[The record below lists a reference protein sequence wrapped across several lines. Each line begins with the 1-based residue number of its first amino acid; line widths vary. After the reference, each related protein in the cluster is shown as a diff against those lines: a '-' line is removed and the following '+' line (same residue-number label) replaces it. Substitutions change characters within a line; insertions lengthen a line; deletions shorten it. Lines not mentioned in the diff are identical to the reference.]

1 MKTVAEYKNA
11 CLQVSQPLP
20 VFNVT
25 LMGAVGCMLA
35 DDVRSLVD
43 LPQRSCAAKTGYAV
57 RAEDTLGASGV
68 NPVRLM
74 LESTQAEKN
83 GTGLPLQARH
93 AMRIEAGV
101 PLPPG
106 ADAVL
111 STVYAGSEKGEIAII
126 GEAEPGLNVH
136 ARAQDIAAGQ
146 VILRAGIRI
155 GSRQVAVLSSAGQY
169 SVPVHPKPRVVVMSV
184 GDELLAPGKPIEAGK
199 IYDANS
205 HALLAAA
212 TDAGAEVFRVGPVSD
227 NPAVLRESLEDQLV
241 RADIIITTG
250 GLVKDGHDSL
260 CEVLEDFETVDFD
273 SVAMSP
279 GERLGV
285 GKISDTTI
293 FCLPGEPVAALIC
306 FEIFIRPALRKMAG
320 YMHTERRVLPARM
333 VSGWESPEGLQEFV
347 PAKVGGNPSRGY
359 TAEPVCTV
367 GNSFLSG
374 LSRANCLIAI
384 PADTEL
390 VQAGET
396 VECVVLDR

>member
-1 MKTVAEYKNA
+1 
-11 CLQVSQPLP
+11 
-20 VFNVT
+20 
-25 LMGAVGCMLA
+25 
-35 DDVRSLVD
+35 
-43 LPQRSCAAKTGYAV
+43 
-57 RAEDTLGASGV
+57 
-68 NPVRLM
+68 
-74 LESTQAEKN
+74 
-83 GTGLPLQARH
+83 
-93 AMRIEAGV
+93 
-101 PLPPG
+101 
-106 ADAVL
+106 
-111 STVYAGSEKGEIAII
+111 
-126 GEAEPGLNVH
+126 
-136 ARAQDIAAGQ
+136 
-146 VILRAGIRI
+146 
-155 GSRQVAVLSSAGQY
+155 
-169 SVPVHPKPRVVVMSV
+169 
-184 GDELLAPGKPIEAGK
+184 
-199 IYDANS
+199 
-205 HALLAAA
+205 
-212 TDAGAEVFRVGPVSD
+212 
-227 NPAVLRESLEDQLV
+227 
-241 RADIIITTG
+241 
-250 GLVKDGHDSL
+250 
-260 CEVLEDFETVDFD
+260 
-273 SVAMSP
+273 MSP